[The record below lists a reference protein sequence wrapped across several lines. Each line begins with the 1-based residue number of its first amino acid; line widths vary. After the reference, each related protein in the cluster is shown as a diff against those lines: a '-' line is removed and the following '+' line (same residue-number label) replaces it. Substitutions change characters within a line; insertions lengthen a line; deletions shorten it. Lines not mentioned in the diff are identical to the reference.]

1 MITIENPSIRTEDGA
16 ATISYPILQ
25 DGQAP
30 RTLSFTVD
38 SRFRDFLNPGRADG
52 AIIALL
58 PWISRQGGLVRIL
71 PAISPRLYHFGIRIL
86 SHILTGIGPFLKPVE
101 LVGEVNAEALS
112 PIPGRRTGTG
122 GSLGVDSLCTIAE
135 LEKAG
140 TPVTHLFHNN
150 CGSHWGSRELLDGRR
165 ELCRKFAAEQR
176 KEFVWMDSSLSD
188 FYGNDGYLNFFP
200 FLDAGSILALNGL
213 FSSYYYSTSCE
224 INHPS
229 FTKRDKT
236 EYCAFHLESHILQ
249 GCETETTRF
258 QMHGLD
264 LTRAQKTAI
273 IANYPPAYQA
283 LNVCLERVEN
293 CGRCAKC
300 RRTISQLFLLEKL
313 FSFSKVFNLAPFRE
327 DPVRFLALGMLQ
339 DPHFRKETE
348 SLIPISAALTQQE
361 KRRLRLLYLRKR
373 LFQPFQRSRH

>member
-1 MITIENPSIRTEDGA
+1 MITIDHPSLQEEDNA
-16 ATISYPILQ
+16 ATLSYPILQ
-25 DGQAP
+25 EGQAP

-52 AIIALL
+52 TLISLL
-58 PWISRQGGLVRIL
+58 PWISQQGGQVRIL
-71 PAISPRLYHFGIRIL
+71 PAVSPSLRHFGIRLL
-86 SHILTGIGPFLKPVE
+86 SHILTGIGSFLKPVQ
-101 LVGEVNAEALS
+101 LTGEVNTEELLS
-112 PIPGRRTGTG
+112 MPGNRIGTG

-150 CGSHWGSRELLDGRR
+150 CGSHWGNRKLLHGRR
-165 ELCRKFAAEQR
+165 ELCRKFAAEHGM
-176 KEFVWMDSSLSD
+176 EFIWMDSSLSD
-188 FYGNDGYLNFFP
+188 FYGNQGYLNFFP

-213 FSSYYYSTSCE
+213 FSAYYYSTSCE

-229 FTKRDKT
+229 FTRRDKT

-258 QMHGLD
+258 RMHGLD
-264 LTRAQKTAI
+264 LTRSKKTSI
-273 IANYPPAYQA
+273 IADYPPAREA
-283 LNVCLERVEN
+283 LNVCLEHVEN

-300 RRTISQLFLLEKL
+300 RRTIAQLFLLEKL
-313 FSFSKVFNLAPFRE
+313 SSFSGIFNLTAFRE
-327 DPVRFLALGMLQ
+327 NPVRFLVRSMLQ

-348 SLIPISAALTQQE
+348 GLIRTSSALTQRE

-373 LFQPFQRSRH
+373 VALAFQQPRH